1 MGSDQLF
8 ISTIDLPKSDYFFTV
23 RVTFLQALVAFLSVF
38 FVAVDTAI
46 EDVISLAVEK
56 IKEKLE
62 VLAMGFG
69 GLFCPRAA
77 YA

>member
-1 MGSDQLF
+1 
-8 ISTIDLPKSDYFFTV
+8 LPKTDYFFTV

-38 FVAVDTAI
+38 FVAIDTAI
-46 EDVISLAVEK
+46 EDVISLAIKK

-62 VLAMGFG
+62 VLVMGFG